1 MPVFDRFDI
10 CAAHLQMEIDYG
22 VGGILRERPSNRR
35 RKEATGVQLKRLGF
49 KPSPSWDILRSENAQ
64 EIYLELEE
72 RYGFAAL
79 CLCGQRV
86 QASDRKKHDES
97 YPHLVEIYRGQL
109 EAAGWAR
116 MAQWHHMTL
125 REEAVR
131 RKSFPVYHLRTE
143 RRAGGRQQPRHELW
157 TRKWMLDLIDD
168 ANKALEGDATVTRLV
183 GDSAGAVEYE
193 LRKLIPIWVQSHVD
207 LVTEPPPPPER
218 LR

>member
-49 KPSPSWDILRSENAQ
+49 KPGRDVLHNPNAQ

-97 YPHLVEIYRGQL
+97 YPHSVEVYRRQL
-109 EAAGWAR
+109 ETAGWAR
-116 MAQWHHMTL
+116 MNQWYHMTL
-125 REEAVR
+125 REKAVR
-131 RKSFPVYHLRTE
+131 RKSFPIYHLRTE

-168 ANKALEGDATVTRLV
+168 ANKALV

-207 LVTEPPPPPER
+207 PVTEPPPPPER